1 MIWQKTRA
9 NEGRSWPLDLAAV
22 RPHGMYRAMG
32 RAPSWAMAAALA
44 TAAACAGPVVS
55 PSEVTPA
62 DDESADT
69 KVTRL
74 KKLLAEQ
81 PNSPLAAQW
90 REELQA
96 AGAAAQLT
104 HVDAAN
110 RHMNAHDLA
119 SAEAELALAANYSVT
134 DTRYL
139 AAKGRV
145 AELRGRCAMLQGQ
158 IRGLLM
164 RLEGK
169 PYASADAPL
178 YAQLLDSLEF
188 LLGWQK
194 DYPGVIELR
203 DRAAPL
209 LAGYKAAEARAEWE
223 AGNADA
229 AQARL
234 AEAERWKADHPAVV
248 AARKEQQQHGA
259 LAAERAAVRDL
270 LAAGNHTAALARAD
284 QALVSH
290 GGDSELVGMRRKA
303 ARVVIDGQLAA
314 AVTDLGAGQW
324 AEAAQKVAQARFIAG
339 TDPELQKGLEVAVPG
354 LQKPMTAA
362 LAKRAASAQSKGWS
376 GSAWWY
382 GQVLAAVLGA
392 DAKRDAG
399 QAKLLGNLSEAA
411 RFHVTTRALALD
423 KPVAAALAADLPA
436 AVVQQSAAAMA
447 KRLLDLGPV
456 AATVNTGKSKQVDGL
471 LQLQWPKLSI
481 ERTQAQQKRTKEFLD
496 HTELVDNPEWALAQS
511 KMSAE
516 LAKLNAATDEA
527 RPLRDTANVAESKLF
542 QLQGQFADVK
552 RKIAEE
558 DKATYANT
566 PSPCADGKLECPQT
580 KAHLRWRANLEY
592 YERRIAEESA
602 KLAVLAPKLR
612 AAQEVEEA
620 AQKRYDAARDIA
632 EKTSRKIPNPVYL
645 PYSYEVT
652 QHRVKI
658 AAQIKLGLTAGTGKT
673 GKPLA
678 EAAPGID
685 EVLEDFAS
693 DTVMI
698 KGQVLEPQHVPT
710 LPDDASLTTGLVH
723 RLVEPAMQPVLDALS
738 RHAGRFV
745 AKADAAKTP
754 DEQGHWLALAWLS
767 RAALGEPERQQVVAK
782 LAAIYGYDPAT
793 GALKL
798 SVLVPPPPPK
808 K

>member
-1 MIWQKTRA
+1 MNWQKMRT
-9 NEGRSWPLDLAAV
+9 ND
-22 RPHGMYRAMG
+22 
-32 RAPSWAMAAALA
+32 APSWPGDPLAPRPRRTAWSNFAARWGVLAAATLGA
-44 TAAACAGPVVS
+44 SACAGPIATQ
-55 PSEVTPA
+55 SEVAPA
-62 DDESADT
+62 ADESADT
-69 KVTRL
+69 KVARL

-81 PNSPLAAQW
+81 PDSPLAPQW
-90 REELQA
+90 REKLQA
-96 AGAAAQLT
+96 AGSSAQLA

-110 RHMNAHDLA
+110 RHLNAHDLA
-119 SAEAELALAANYSVT
+119 AAEAELALAANYSAT

-145 AELRGRCAMLQGQ
+145 GELRGRCAMLQGQ
-158 IRGLLM
+158 VRGLLQ

-178 YAQLLDSLEF
+178 YAQLQDNVEF

-194 DYPGVIELR
+194 DYPGVAELR

-209 LAGYKAAEARAEWE
+209 LAAHKAAEARAEWQ
-223 AGNADA
+223 AGNAEA

-234 AEAERWKADHPAVV
+234 AEAEHWKADHPAVQ
-248 AARKEQQQHGA
+248 AARQEQKQHGA
-259 LAAERAAVRDL
+259 LAADRAAVRDL
-270 LAAGNHTAALARAD
+270 LAAGNHAAALARAD
-284 QALVSH
+284 QALVAH
-290 GGDSELVGMRRKA
+290 AGDPELLAMRRKA

-324 AEAAQKVAQARFIAG
+324 TEAAQKVAQARFTAG
-339 TDPELQKGLEVAVPG
+339 TDPELQKGLDVAVPG

-362 LAKRAASAQSKGWS
+362 LAKRAASAQAKGWS

-399 QAKLLGNLSEAA
+399 QAKLQANLSETA
-411 RFHVTTRALALD
+411 RFHMATRVLPLD
-423 KPVAAALAADLPA
+423 KPVAAQLTAGLPA
-436 AVVQQSAAAMA
+436 AVAQQSAAAIA
-447 KRLLDLGPV
+447 QRLQDLGPA
-456 AATVNTGKSKQVDGL
+456 AATVNTGKSKQIDGV

-481 ERTQAQQKRTKEFLD
+481 ERSQQPQKRTREFLD
-496 HTELVDNPEWALAQS
+496 HTDLVDNPEWALAQS
-511 KMSAE
+511 KMSSE

-542 QLQGQFADVK
+542 QLQGQLADVK
-552 RKIAEE
+552 KKIAEE
-558 DKATYANT
+558 DKVTYAKT
-566 PSPCADGKLECPQT
+566 PSPCPDGKLDCPQT
-580 KAHLRWRANLEY
+580 KAHLRWKANLEY

-620 AQKRYDAARDIA
+620 AQKRYDAARDTA
-632 EKTSRKIPNPVYL
+632 EKTARKIPNPVYL

-652 QHRVKI
+652 VHRVKI
-658 AAQIKLGLTAGTGKT
+658 AAQIKLGLVAGAGKAA
-673 GKPLA
+673 KALA
-678 EAAPGID
+678 ETAPGID

-698 KGQVLEPQHVPT
+698 KGQVLEPQHVAS
-710 LPDDASLTTGLVH
+710 LPDDPSLTTGLVR
-723 RLVEPAMQPVLDALS
+723 RLVEPAMQPVVEALS
-738 RHAGRFV
+738 RHASRFV
-745 AKADAAKTP
+745 AKAEAAKTP

-767 RAALGEPERQQVVAK
+767 RAALSEPERQQVAAK
-782 LAAIYGYDPAT
+782 LAAVYGYDPAT

-798 SVLVPPPPPK
+798 SVLVPPPAPK